1 MRRAILESPPAS
13 AGPEVQGF
21 ITGASDTSRQP
32 LVSCEFGRRLGAGFD
47 LLGVYC
53 QGGGIRPK
61 NRKIIQVADLRLVS
75 RPFQLQDFFI
85 SILFLNK
92 NKNLGTIPMKVFFLF
107 IQNRMP
113 ALCIFSPQPH
123 VQ

>member
-61 NRKIIQVADLRLVS
+61 NRKIIQVADLRLVP

-92 NKNLGTIPMKVFFLF
+92 NKNLGIIPMKVFFLF
-107 IQNRMP
+107 IQNR
-113 ALCIFSPQPH
+113 IFSPQPH
-123 VQ
+123 VL